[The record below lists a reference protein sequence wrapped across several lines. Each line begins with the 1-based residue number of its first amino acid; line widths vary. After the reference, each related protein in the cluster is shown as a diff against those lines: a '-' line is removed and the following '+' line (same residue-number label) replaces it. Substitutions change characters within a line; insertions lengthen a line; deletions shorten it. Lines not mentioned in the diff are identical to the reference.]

1 MGWEGRWEGGLGW
14 GTHVHPWLIHLN
26 VLQNPLQYF
35 KVISLQLKLINL
47 QKKISES
54 QNLKCSSEFLVE
66 DLILKKSPGDPVKK
80 S

>member
-47 QKKISES
+47 QKKNSES

>member
-26 VLQNPLQYF
+26 VLQKPLQYF